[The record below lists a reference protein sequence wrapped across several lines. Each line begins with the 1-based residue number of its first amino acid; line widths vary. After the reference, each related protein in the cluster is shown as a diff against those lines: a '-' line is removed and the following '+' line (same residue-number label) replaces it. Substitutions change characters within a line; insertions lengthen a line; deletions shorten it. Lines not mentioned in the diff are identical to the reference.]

1 MSTDSRAPGPQTPDR
16 DEHGNDEFG
25 PTEAIGQGYPE
36 EQPSE
41 VVPDGIDDEQR
52 SGQQPQRREG

>member
-1 MSTDSRAPGPQTPDR
+1 MSDAQAPDSPTPDR
-16 DEHGNDEFG
+16 DQHDNSEFG

-41 VVPDGIDDEQR
+41 VVPDGVDEEQR
-52 SGQQPQRREG
+52 SGQQPQREEG